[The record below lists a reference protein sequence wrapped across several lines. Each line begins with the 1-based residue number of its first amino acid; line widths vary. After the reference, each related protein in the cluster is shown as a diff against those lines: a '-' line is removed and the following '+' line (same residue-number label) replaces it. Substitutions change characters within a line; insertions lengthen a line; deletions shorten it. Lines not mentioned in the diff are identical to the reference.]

1 MDPQFLVS
9 RDQLCPGLKN
19 QGAVF
24 FWLAR
29 LTQQQ
34 VDSLK
39 QRGSTSIRAI
49 MDNIYYKISG
59 SVSESPQTKEPPMGQ
74 KRSYELEKRKTMTVE
89 KQQLDDI
96 SLSFLSTGPAHSINT
111 NLYSYLSPAGAKVTV
126 YVIDS
131 GLEVQDTEFN
141 RGRLRWIY
149 GLGVVETETDDS
161 NPITERFG
169 TCVAQKVAGKSFGV
183 TKKSNLVVVKTLSN
197 AASFI
202 DALSK
207 IIFDMDSIKSKR
219 VRTKGRTVIN
229 FAGSFKPRS
238 NLEEVVLVEELQPL
252 IGRLVND
259 FQAVIVTSAGFNS
272 EDTFSDIDT
281 YPALLSRT
289 NDIITVGSVIASI
302 GPNNGARYSWSQGGD
317 VLTVSAPGN
326 AACMGFGW
334 GYLVVE
340 ALGNHISTGIVSGL
354 VAYFLSLPDLGERL
368 RRQYKTPKAVIDYLR
383 SMSYRRYAAE
393 ESVWNG
399 LDSDDPTR
407 WFDEWYGNPPPK

>member
-39 QRGSTSIRAI
+39 QGGSTSIRAI

-59 SVSESPQTKEPPMGQ
+59 SVSESPQTKETPMGQ

-141 RGRLRWIY
+141 RSRLRWIY

-259 FQAVIVTSAGFNS
+259 FQTVIVTSAGFNS
-272 EDTFSDIDT
+272 EVTFSDIDT

-334 GYLVVE
+334 SYLVVE

>member
-1 MDPQFLVS
+1 MVS
-9 RDQLCPGLKN
+9 RDQLCPGLKD

-39 QRGSTSIRAI
+39 QGGSTSIKAI
-49 MDNIYYKISG
+49 MDNIYYKTFG
-59 SVSESPQTKEPPMGQ
+59 SVSESPQTKEPPPMKQ
-74 KRSYELEKRKTMTVE
+74 KRRFEFEKRKTMAVK
-89 KQQLDDI
+89 KQLVDDI
-96 SLSFLSTGPAHSINT
+96 SLSFLSTGPSHSINT
-111 NLYSYLSPAGAKVTV
+111 NFYSYLSPAGAKVMV
-126 YVIDS
+126 YVIAS
-131 GLEVQDTEFN
+131 GLEVQDMEFN
-141 RGRLRWIY
+141 RARRRWIY
-149 GLGVVETETDDS
+149 GLGVVETETDAS
-161 NPITERFG
+161 NPLTERYG
-169 TCVAQKVAGKSFGV
+169 TCLAQKIAGKTFGV
-183 TKKSNLVVVKTLSN
+183 AKQSDLVIVKTLSN

-207 IIFDMDSIKSKR
+207 IIFDLDSRKSKGL
-219 VRTKGRTVIN
+219 RTKGRSVIS
-229 FAGSFKPRS
+229 FAGSIKPRS
-238 NLEEVVLVEELQPL
+238 KFEEAILVVELQPL
-252 IGRLVND
+252 ISKLVND
-259 FQAVIVTSAGFNS
+259 FQAVFVTSAGFNS
-272 EDTFSDIDT
+272 EDTFADIDT

-302 GPNNGARYSWSQGGD
+302 GPNNGARYSWSPGGD
-317 VLTVSAPGN
+317 AMTVSAPGN

-368 RRQYKTPKAVIDYLR
+368 RRKYRTPKAVIGYLR

-399 LDSDDPTR
+399 LDSDDPTL
-407 WFDEWYGNPPPK
+407 WFDEWFGNPPPPPPK